1 MASCLGIYIDK
12 NIIKYAKITKSK
24 SELKVDAFGIKIYSN
39 LQDTLEQILSE
50 TFSFKDPISVNI
62 TDEMYNYFY
71 MSDLLNK
78 KDLGKAI
85 DTAFE
90 SLCVDKQFNPNAL
103 EARYTIVN
111 DQNDK
116 SKIKVIH
123 VSENKMKINKVLQDF
138 DGKRLENITPI
149 ALTIPNI
156 APTHEKENA
165 LIVNIEDITNVT
177 TLVGAKIYDVQN
189 IPVGAAQILDTINSK
204 ENSYLKAYEI
214 CKNTTIYTMEGK
226 DLQEQESKYLED
238 IVPTLYSIASQ
249 VKEIIAASLFK
260 INKVYITGTASVIN
274 NIDLYFEEILGGV
287 ECEILKPFFIEDSPK
302 VNMKDYIEVNSAIS
316 LALQGLEFGLKNINF
331 NKKSF
336 GEQLK
341 AALSSDITFGKSK
354 GKDNG
359 KSKIN
364 ININLNSPKVKQWI
378 MRDFAGVL
386 ILLVVYAGIASYIN
400 YELEAKQK
408 SLDETK
414 NDINKQISLINSD
427 KSKIDA
433 KTSEYS
439 TLVTNLQNASDEVND
454 KNAYKNAITT
464 LLSEIMYVIPKEVQL
479 TSIENPS
486 GKKIIINAQSA
497 KYEQLAYFKALLKS
511 KAVLE
516 PTSVVSSEA
525 TKDNSVVKIVIEG
538 ELPWKIFWFQ

>member
-149 ALTIPNI
+149 SLTIPNI

-364 ININLNSPKVKQWI
+364 INFNLNSPKVKQWI

-538 ELPWKIFWFQ
+538 ELP

>member
-12 NIIKYAKITKSK
+12 NIIKYAKITKGK

-78 KDLGKAI
+78 KDLGRAI

-103 EARYTIVN
+103 EARYIIVN

-364 ININLNSPKVKQWI
+364 INLNSPKVKQWI

-464 LLSEIMYVIPKEVQL
+464 LLSEIMNVIPKEVQL

-538 ELPWKIFWFQ
+538 ELP

>member
-260 INKVYITGTASVIN
+260 INKVYLTGTASVIN

-427 KSKIDA
+427 KNKIDA

-538 ELPWKIFWFQ
+538 ELP

>member
-260 INKVYITGTASVIN
+260 INKVYLTGTASVIN

-538 ELPWKIFWFQ
+538 ELP

>member
-260 INKVYITGTASVIN
+260 INKVYLTGTASVIN

-341 AALSSDITFGKSK
+341 VALSSDITFGKSK

-378 MRDFAGVL
+378 MRNFAGVL

-538 ELPWKIFWFQ
+538 ELP

>member
-260 INKVYITGTASVIN
+260 INKVYLTGTASVIN

-302 VNMKDYIEVNSAIS
+302 VNIKDYIEVNSAIS

-464 LLSEIMYVIPKEVQL
+464 LLSEIMNVIPKEVQL

-538 ELPWKIFWFQ
+538 ELP

>member
-12 NIIKYAKITKSK
+12 NIIKYAKITKGK

-39 LQDTLEQILSE
+39 LQDTLEQIISE

-90 SLCVDKQFNPNAL
+90 SLCIDKQFNPNAL

-123 VSENKMKINKVLQDF
+123 VSENKMKVNKVLQDF

-336 GEQLK
+336 VEQLK

-364 ININLNSPKVKQWI
+364 INLNSPKIKQWI

-386 ILLVVYAGIASYIN
+386 ILLVVYVGITSYIN

>member
-12 NIIKYAKITKSK
+12 NIIKYAKITKGK

-39 LQDTLEQILSE
+39 LQDTLEQIISE

-90 SLCVDKQFNPNAL
+90 SLCIDKQFNPNAL

-123 VSENKMKINKVLQDF
+123 VSENKMKVNKVLQDF

-260 INKVYITGTASVIN
+260 INKVYLTGTASVIN

-336 GEQLK
+336 VEQLK

-364 ININLNSPKVKQWI
+364 INLNSPKIKQWI

-386 ILLVVYAGIASYIN
+386 ILLVVYVGITSYIN

-538 ELPWKIFWFQ
+538 ELP

>member
-165 LIVNIEDITNVT
+165 LIVNIEDITNIT

-260 INKVYITGTASVIN
+260 INKVYLTGTASVIN

-302 VNMKDYIEVNSAIS
+302 VNMKDYIEVNSAIA

-364 ININLNSPKVKQWI
+364 INFNLNSPKVKQWI

-386 ILLVVYAGIASYIN
+386 ILLVVYVGIASYIN
-400 YELEAKQK
+400 SELEAKQK
-408 SLDETK
+408 SIDETK

-538 ELPWKIFWFQ
+538 ELP

>member
-1 MASCLGIYIDK
+1 M
-12 NIIKYAKITKSK
+12 
-24 SELKVDAFGIKIYSN
+24 
-39 LQDTLEQILSE
+39 
-50 TFSFKDPISVNI
+50 
-62 TDEMYNYFY
+62 
-71 MSDLLNK
+71 
-78 KDLGKAI
+78 
-85 DTAFE
+85 
-90 SLCVDKQFNPNAL
+90 
-103 EARYTIVN
+103 
-111 DQNDK
+111 
-116 SKIKVIH
+116 
-123 VSENKMKINKVLQDF
+123 
-138 DGKRLENITPI
+138 
-149 ALTIPNI
+149 
-156 APTHEKENA
+156 
-165 LIVNIEDITNVT
+165 
-177 TLVGAKIYDVQN
+177 
-189 IPVGAAQILDTINSK
+189 
-204 ENSYLKAYEI
+204 
-214 CKNTTIYTMEGK
+214 
-226 DLQEQESKYLED
+226 
-238 IVPTLYSIASQ
+238 
-249 VKEIIAASLFK
+249 
-260 INKVYITGTASVIN
+260 
-274 NIDLYFEEILGGV
+274 
-287 ECEILKPFFIEDSPK
+287 
-302 VNMKDYIEVNSAIS
+302 
-316 LALQGLEFGLKNINF
+316 
-331 NKKSF
+331 
-336 GEQLK
+336 
-341 AALSSDITFGKSK
+341 
-354 GKDNG
+354 
-359 KSKIN
+359 
-364 ININLNSPKVKQWI
+364 NSPKVKQWI

-538 ELPWKIFWFQ
+538 ELP